1 MNTTEARVLAA
12 LAPGGQLT
20 AAQITDSADISSR
33 AADRAIKTLAK
44 NGLIM
49 TGTGLRRDAWTLSR
63 RGRAYIDTPIG
74 RARID
79 VPAGV

>member
-1 MNTTEARVLAA
+1 MNTTEARVLAT

-20 AAQITDSADISSR
+20 AAQIADSADITAR
-33 AADRAIKTLAK
+33 AADRAIKALAK
-44 NGLIM
+44 TGLIM

-63 RGRAYIDTPIG
+63 RGRAFADTSRG
-74 RARID
+74 RALLD